1 MKVLI
6 LLSFLAFSAI
16 QAAEPEVENGM
27 FNAVFNYLKSQP
39 VLLKEEQ
46 RQVSIKVL
54 IFISV
59 FKDFYMYSKRKD
71 LFTCLCTLKSL
82 YVRRCTFL
90 LKKFVILP
98 NSSTG
103 FQSLM
108 E

>member
-6 LLSFLAFSAI
+6 LLSLLAFSAI

-54 IFISV
+54 IFSSV
-59 FKDFYMYSKRKD
+59 FKK
-71 LFTCLCTLKSL
+71 
-82 YVRRCTFL
+82 TFIHPA
-90 LKKFVILP
+90 KEE
-98 NSSTG
+98 T
-103 FQSLM
+103 
-108 E
+108 

>member
-6 LLSFLAFSAI
+6 LLSLLAFSAI

-54 IFISV
+54 IFGIDKV
-59 FKDFYMYSKRKD
+59 FIHF
-71 LFTCLCTLKSL
+71 
-82 YVRRCTFL
+82 
-90 LKKFVILP
+90 KKVKMKFKIYH
-98 NSSTG
+98 
-103 FQSLM
+103 
-108 E
+108 

>member
-6 LLSFLAFSAI
+6 LLSFLAVSAI

-54 IFISV
+54 TFSSVLKTFIKFSFSKATKFETIFHLI
-59 FKDFYMYSKRKD
+59 
-71 LFTCLCTLKSL
+71 
-82 YVRRCTFL
+82 
-90 LKKFVILP
+90 
-98 NSSTG
+98 
-103 FQSLM
+103 
-108 E
+108 

>member
-6 LLSFLAFSAI
+6 LLSLLAFSAI

-54 IFISV
+54 IFRISKV
-59 FKDFYMYSKRKD
+59 FIN
-71 LFTCLCTLKSL
+71 
-82 YVRRCTFL
+82 V
-90 LKKFVILP
+90 KKVKIKFKIYH
-98 NSSTG
+98 
-103 FQSLM
+103 
-108 E
+108 

>member
-16 QAAEPEVENGM
+16 QAADPEVENGM

-54 IFISV
+54 IFSSV
-59 FKDFYMYSKRKD
+59 FNRSSRRKRGMASNP
-71 LFTCLCTLKSL
+71 LFIIPVFSL
-82 YVRRCTFL
+82 HFPKELSYGYFPKEFSHFL
-90 LKKFVILP
+90 Q
-98 NSSTG
+98 T
-103 FQSLM
+103 
-108 E
+108 

>member
-54 IFISV
+54 IFSSV
-59 FKDFYMYSKRKD
+59 FKDFLHIWQKKRPI
-71 LFTCLCTLKSL
+71 TCQMPEHPF
-82 YVRRCTFL
+82 YVL
-90 LKKFVILP
+90 
-98 NSSTG
+98 
-103 FQSLM
+103 
-108 E
+108 

>member
-54 IFISV
+54 IFRINKV
-59 FKDFYMYSKRKD
+59 FIG
-71 LFTCLCTLKSL
+71 
-82 YVRRCTFL
+82 V
-90 LKKFVILP
+90 KKVKIKFKIYH
-98 NSSTG
+98 
-103 FQSLM
+103 
-108 E
+108 

>member
-54 IFISV
+54 IFSSV
-59 FKDFYMYSKRKD
+59 FKK
-71 LFTCLCTLKSL
+71 
-82 YVRRCTFL
+82 TFIHL
-90 LKKFVILP
+90 AKEE
-98 NSSTG
+98 T
-103 FQSLM
+103 
-108 E
+108 

>member
-54 IFISV
+54 IFSSV
-59 FKDFYMYSKRKD
+59 FQRILYIRRKKR
-71 LFTCLCTLKSL
+71 L
-82 YVRRCTFL
+82 
-90 LKKFVILP
+90 
-98 NSSTG
+98 
-103 FQSLM
+103 
-108 E
+108 

>member
-16 QAAEPEVENGM
+16 QAADPEVENGM

-54 IFISV
+54 IFSSV
-59 FKDFYMYSKRKD
+59 FQTILYIRRKKR
-71 LFTCLCTLKSL
+71 L
-82 YVRRCTFL
+82 
-90 LKKFVILP
+90 
-98 NSSTG
+98 
-103 FQSLM
+103 
-108 E
+108 

>member
-6 LLSFLAFSAI
+6 LLSLLAFSAI

-54 IFISV
+54 IFSSV
-59 FKDFYMYSKRKD
+59 FKK
-71 LFTCLCTLKSL
+71 
-82 YVRRCTFL
+82 TFIHL
-90 LKKFVILP
+90 AKEE
-98 NSSTG
+98 T
-103 FQSLM
+103 
-108 E
+108 

>member
-6 LLSFLAFSAI
+6 LLSLLAFSAI

-54 IFISV
+54 IFRINKV
-59 FKDFYMYSKRKD
+59 FIHF
-71 LFTCLCTLKSL
+71 
-82 YVRRCTFL
+82 
-90 LKKFVILP
+90 KKVKIKFKIYH
-98 NSSTG
+98 
-103 FQSLM
+103 
-108 E
+108 

>member
-16 QAAEPEVENGM
+16 QAADPEVENGM

-54 IFISV
+54 IFSSV
-59 FKDFYMYSKRKD
+59 FQRILYIRRKKR
-71 LFTCLCTLKSL
+71 L
-82 YVRRCTFL
+82 
-90 LKKFVILP
+90 
-98 NSSTG
+98 
-103 FQSLM
+103 
-108 E
+108 

>member
-16 QAAEPEVENGM
+16 QAADPEVENGM

-54 IFISV
+54 IFRSV
-59 FKDFYMYSKRKD
+59 FKDFYTSGKRRD
-71 LFTCLCTLKSL
+71 LLLIHLYLIFEKSSLKNQ
-82 YVRRCTFL
+82 V
-90 LKKFVILP
+90 
-98 NSSTG
+98 
-103 FQSLM
+103 
-108 E
+108 

>member
-54 IFISV
+54 IFSSV
-59 FKDFYMYSKRKD
+59 FNRSSRRKRD
-71 LFTCLCTLKSL
+71 MASNPLFIIPVFFAFSH
-82 YVRRCTFL
+82 
-90 LKKFVILP
+90 
-98 NSSTG
+98 
-103 FQSLM
+103 
-108 E
+108 

>member
-6 LLSFLAFSAI
+6 LLSLLAFSAI

-54 IFISV
+54 IFRINKV
-59 FKDFYMYSKRKD
+59 FIH
-71 LFTCLCTLKSL
+71 
-82 YVRRCTFL
+82 V
-90 LKKFVILP
+90 KKVKIKFKIYH
-98 NSSTG
+98 
-103 FQSLM
+103 
-108 E
+108 

>member
-54 IFISV
+54 IFRINKV
-59 FKDFYMYSKRKD
+59 FIHFKVKI
-71 LFTCLCTLKSL
+71 
-82 YVRRCTFL
+82 
-90 LKKFVILP
+90 KFEIYH
-98 NSSTG
+98 
-103 FQSLM
+103 
-108 E
+108 

>member
-6 LLSFLAFSAI
+6 LLSLLAFSAI

-54 IFISV
+54 IFRIDKV
-59 FKDFYMYSKRKD
+59 FIHVKKVKIE
-71 LFTCLCTLKSL
+71 FTR
-82 YVRRCTFL
+82 YY
-90 LKKFVILP
+90 
-98 NSSTG
+98 
-103 FQSLM
+103 
-108 E
+108 

>member
-6 LLSFLAFSAI
+6 LLSFLAISAI

-54 IFISV
+54 IFSSV
-59 FKDFYMYSKRKD
+59 FQRILYIRRKKR
-71 LFTCLCTLKSL
+71 L
-82 YVRRCTFL
+82 
-90 LKKFVILP
+90 
-98 NSSTG
+98 
-103 FQSLM
+103 
-108 E
+108 

>member
-54 IFISV
+54 IFRVNKV
-59 FKDFYMYSKRKD
+59 FIHF
-71 LFTCLCTLKSL
+71 
-82 YVRRCTFL
+82 
-90 LKKFVILP
+90 KKVKIK
-98 NSSTG
+98 
-103 FQSLM
+103 FQIYH
-108 E
+108 

>member
-6 LLSFLAFSAI
+6 LLSLLAFSAI

-54 IFISV
+54 IFRINKFFIH
-59 FKDFYMYSKRKD
+59 FKKVKI
-71 LFTCLCTLKSL
+71 
-82 YVRRCTFL
+82 
-90 LKKFVILP
+90 KFKIYH
-98 NSSTG
+98 
-103 FQSLM
+103 
-108 E
+108 

>member
-16 QAAEPEVENGM
+16 QAADPEVENGM

-54 IFISV
+54 IFSSV
-59 FKDFYMYSKRKD
+59 FIHPAKEETYY
-71 LFTCLCTLKSL
+71 LCNYLSVL
-82 YVRRCTFL
+82 E
-90 LKKFVILP
+90 I
-98 NSSTG
+98 
-103 FQSLM
+103 
-108 E
+108 

>member
-54 IFISV
+54 IFRINKV
-59 FKDFYMYSKRKD
+59 LIHFKKVKI
-71 LFTCLCTLKSL
+71 
-82 YVRRCTFL
+82 
-90 LKKFVILP
+90 KFKIYH
-98 NSSTG
+98 
-103 FQSLM
+103 
-108 E
+108 

>member
-6 LLSFLAFSAI
+6 LLSLLAFSAI

-54 IFISV
+54 IFRINKV
-59 FKDFYMYSKRKD
+59 FIHFKVKI
-71 LFTCLCTLKSL
+71 
-82 YVRRCTFL
+82 
-90 LKKFVILP
+90 KFEIYH
-98 NSSTG
+98 
-103 FQSLM
+103 
-108 E
+108 

>member
-6 LLSFLAFSAI
+6 LLSLLAFSAI

-54 IFISV
+54 IFRINKV
-59 FKDFYMYSKRKD
+59 FIHF
-71 LFTCLCTLKSL
+71 
-82 YVRRCTFL
+82 
-90 LKKFVILP
+90 KKVKIKFKKYH
-98 NSSTG
+98 
-103 FQSLM
+103 
-108 E
+108 

>member
-54 IFISV
+54 IFRISKV
-59 FKDFYMYSKRKD
+59 FIHF
-71 LFTCLCTLKSL
+71 
-82 YVRRCTFL
+82 
-90 LKKFVILP
+90 KKVKIKFKIYH
-98 NSSTG
+98 
-103 FQSLM
+103 
-108 E
+108 